1 MKKRRKKQRRG
12 ISAGTLVML
21 LLTILVLAGCA
32 GFMAMIAGEQM
43 KSRADDALDMIQKA
57 GITLM
62 SEAESALLRV
72 NELPRSAQHTA
83 IPQSTRAI
91 ATPAPRAYGATTFTL
106 AAAGTIHAP
115 KAVRSGALTEA
126 GEYDFSSV
134 FAGLGDVLAQA
145 DLAIATLETTI
156 AGEEKGYGSY
166 NAPSQLLAA
175 LRERGID
182 LLSLSTERALD
193 KGSDGLEI
201 TLFEMTAHG
210 IAHAGIAQPSAAA
223 GSTDLIGIGGVQV
236 AVLAYTYGLSREGKD
251 AASETERAAV
261 KLLDMNRMEQDIRQ
275 ARADGANVV
284 IVLPHWGTKNKQET
298 PEEMKAMARSLAQA
312 GADVILGTHPNVVQ
326 GTERL
331 KVERADGLEYE
342 TVVCYSLGSLLTD
355 ARTEENTAGMIAHL
369 PITYDPQTRR
379 VSLGSL
385 ACSPVYIAMQK
396 EEGESVFRVIDVENA
411 QALSTLTESEQEEA
425 LRAAKRVRE
434 ITGQSEMEEEGQG

>member
-21 LLTILVLAGCA
+21 LLTLAVLAGCA

-43 KSRADDALDMIQKA
+43 RSRAGDALKMIEQA

-62 SEAESALLRV
+62 SEAESALLRAQEKPV
-72 NELPRSAQHTA
+72 STQHTA
-83 IPQSTRAI
+83 IPQSTQAQS
-91 ATPAPRAYGATTFTL
+91 TPAPKTHGATTFTL

-115 KAVRSGALTEA
+115 KAVRTSALSET
-126 GEYDFSSV
+126 GEYDFSPV
-134 FAGLGDVLAQA
+134 LAGLGDVLGEA
-145 DLAIATLETTI
+145 DLAIATLETMT
-156 AGEEKGYGSY
+156 AGKEKGYGNY
-166 NAPSQLLAA
+166 NAPAQLLSA
-175 LRERGID
+175 LRERGLD
-182 LLSLSTERALD
+182 LLSLATERAFD
-193 KGSDGLEI
+193 KGYDGLAI
-201 TLFEMTAHG
+201 TTLEMTASG
-210 IAHAGIAQPSAAA
+210 IAHTGVTLGSDSAGTS
-223 GSTDLIGIGGVQV
+223 LIGIDGVQV
-236 AVLAYTYGLSREGKD
+236 AVLGYTYGLSSESKGNTTQAERE
-251 AASETERAAV
+251 AV
-261 KLLDMNRMEQDIRQ
+261 HLLDMIRMEQDIRQ

-284 IVLPHWGTKNKQET
+284 IVMPHWGTKNKQET
-298 PEEMKAMARSLAQA
+298 PEEVREMARALAKA

-331 KVERADGLEYE
+331 TVTRADGLEYE
-342 TVVCYSLGSLLTD
+342 TVVCYSLGSLLSD

-396 EEGESVFRVIDVENA
+396 EEGQNVYRVIDVENA
-411 QALSTLTESEQEEA
+411 QALQALTQSEKEEA

-434 ITGQSEMEEEGQG
+434 ITGQSDLEKEGQG